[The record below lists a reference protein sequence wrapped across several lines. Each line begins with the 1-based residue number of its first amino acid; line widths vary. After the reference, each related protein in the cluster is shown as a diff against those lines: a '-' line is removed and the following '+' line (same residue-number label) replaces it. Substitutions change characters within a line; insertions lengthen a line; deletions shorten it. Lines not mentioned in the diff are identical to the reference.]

1 MTKLIIATNPSV
13 DFNLFL
19 KEIADVADKHES
31 INNKFGHI
39 EYAWIAAFF
48 EARAN
53 AKYKTALEQFII
65 DAPKKF
71 DYEPDPNIKTWAEVA
86 YHLAHLLNSEVY
98 HLDRK
103 VFSTLFHFLN
113 QTNSFGKFIVELAKN
128 PHHPAVA
135 ASYFLKLN
143 RGINGEKVGK
153 IIPGIRH

>member
-1 MTKLIIATNPSV
+1 MTKLIIATNPSANY
-13 DFNLFL
+13 NLFL
-19 KEIADVADKHES
+19 SELASVVDKYHDEHRF
-31 INNKFGHI
+31 IENKFGLI

-86 YHLAHLLNSEVY
+86 YRLAHLLNSEVY

-113 QTNSFGKFIVELAKN
+113 QSNSFGKFIVE
-128 PHHPAVA
+128 
-135 ASYFLKLN
+135 
-143 RGINGEKVGK
+143 
-153 IIPGIRH
+153 